1 MAVSLLKSYA
11 NGCISREFWTRIQPL
26 GLKDIS
32 RSLNRMFSGR
42 LACKESI

>member
-1 MAVSLLKSYA
+1 MVVSLLKSDA
-11 NGCISREFWTRIQPL
+11 NGCFSLEFWTKIQPL

-32 RSLNRMFSGR
+32 GSLNRTFSGR